1 MRKPDPYG
9 DFEQRIVD
17 LLGESGRFDKWTG
30 TVRFHVD
37 GQHIGA
43 SFFPDCKGF
52 PQAIEFATAAHY
64 VLLSSDS
71 STIVP
76 LHSPIADTLSRT
88 SGNQTVVAS
97 GHLFYLAHGNEGKH
111 QTGQKGELRQRYKN
125 APNYP
130 PASAASPRYL
140 PAFDSST
147 LQH

>member
-1 MRKPDPYG
+1 MSSLSNPRIWRGHGGECEPWLRSSAHAHFADKQRKFCEVLSDYRDASTRYANEPNPIKKADMRKPDPYG

-71 STIVP
+71 I
-76 LHSPIADTLSRT
+76 R
-88 SGNQTVVAS
+88 
-97 GHLFYLAHGNEGKH
+97 
-111 QTGQKGELRQRYKN
+111 
-125 APNYP
+125 
-130 PASAASPRYL
+130 
-140 PAFDSST
+140 
-147 LQH
+147 